1 MKRIYLIL
9 GILFAMQTYAQQSTF
24 MYFEDKNGL
33 KDSLEIAIGLTD
45 DQIEKIPSYT
55 TEGAV
60 QAIRDSTWWVV
71 LKGRSW
77 REERQYLRTY
87 AYQPYNGL
95 IEGER
100 KEIYFPADRLPVTIS
115 WDKQFFINNGLTHSV
130 MSDMGSWFDASCSV
144 IEMYKVLLA
153 ANESCELSAIF
164 DVDFCSFDYL
174 GGLGELPVRHFG
186 IALGTANNPIES
198 VETIPSDTPS
208 ASKQLRDGHIFI
220 LRGDKTYTL
229 TGQPYGDK

>member
-33 KDSLEIAIGLTD
+33 KDSLEIAIGLTE
-45 DQIEKIPSYT
+45 DQIAALPYYT
-55 TEGAV
+55 VDEAEH
-60 QAIRDSTWWVV
+60 AFKDSTCWV
-71 LKGRSW
+71 LLQTGFWPEPKYSHI
-77 REERQYLRTY
+77 YPY
-87 AYQPYNGL
+87 KPYNGW
-95 IEGER
+95 IIGER
-100 KEIYFPADRLPVTIS
+100 KEIYFPANRLPVTIS
-115 WDKQFFINNGLTHSV
+115 WNKQFFIENGLTHSI

-144 IEMYKVLLA
+144 IEIYKVLLA
-153 ANESCELSAIF
+153 VNESCELSVVSE
-164 DVDFCSFDYL
+164 VDGCSFDYW
-174 GGLGELPVRHFG
+174 GGWGELQVRHFG
-186 IALGTANNPIES
+186 IALGAGTNPIEGI
-198 VETIPSDTPS
+198 ETIPLDTPS